1 MENNANNSIVKK
13 PSVLAASLLYLVV
26 LLLMVGLSLAS
37 SRFEFAGNSSFLILF
52 IIQIVAILVPPMVYL
67 VVKRINIKKTTRI
80 NRISLGEF
88 FLVIGMA
95 VFGYGVIIPIN
106 FVWNILLSKIGTPQT
121 GTLPDIS
128 SPEQYLLA
136 LAVIA
141 LTPAIAEEFLFRGV
155 IMRGYEKLGTRVSI
169 VLTAIMFS
177 LLHLSIVSLPFTLLL
192 GILLAYIVYRSN
204 TLFTGILYHFINNSI
219 AVTLVYVSS
228 ILQKLFPIGEEA
240 VESIRDIPDAQLKFT
255 LIVMAVFGFIAL
267 AFFSGCFAGFILVT
281 KGKHKATKE
290 AKIKDKEQ
298 IYAGSERQDELSL
311 NTMDIQNASEPAKRR
326 TRIVDFIP
334 TLIAVAIIIGIL
346 VMELLTMI
354 SSAS

>member
-1 MENNANNSIVKK
+1 MTGVLSASTDSDRWRVASQSTGHRNSL
-13 PSVLAASLLYLVV
+13 SVP
-26 LLLMVGLSLAS
+26 LSERDISEIS
-37 SRFEFAGNSSFLILF
+37 SVRFSEIPVSCMSF
-52 IIQIVAILVPPMVYL
+52 
-67 VVKRINIKKTTRI
+67 
-80 NRISLGEF
+80 F
-88 FLVIGMA
+88 FFQAEDSIRDADVT
-95 VFGYGVIIPIN
+95 GV
-106 FVWNILLSKIGTPQT
+106 QT
-121 GTLPDIS
+121 CALPIS

-281 KGKHKATKE
+281 KGKHKAAKE

-326 TRIVDFIP
+326 ARIVDFIP